1 MQQQSYTTFN
11 EQAPMTK
18 HTVFDAV
25 NAASESVDDIL
36 AAVGSLVGVKH
47 TYTQIPPGI
56 LQGIDLQ
63 TLSKPS
69 LGRAML
75 GWVPRKKSLVDGL
88 PAYYQAWQVTQGR

>member
-1 MQQQSYTTFN
+1 
-11 EQAPMTK
+11 MTK

-25 NAASESVDDIL
+25 NAASESVDDVL
-36 AAVGSLVGVKH
+36 AAVGSLVNVKH
-47 TYTQIPPGI
+47 NYTRVPPGI
-56 LQGIDLQ
+56 FQGIDLQ

-88 PAYYQAWQVTQGR
+88 PTYYKAWRVTQ